1 MEFTLKRVTI
11 DHGNLNFIGLLADY
25 TLRALGA
32 YYRPLPPP
40 PDTEKLEEQGGDG
53 GDYWDDGNSFSG
65 TRKIFIGLTENAI
78 GFVKFMY
85 VQNDSVIF
93 GDDHGSKTLSDVQEF
108 TLSDPAEYLTSVEG
122 AYDDKS
128 GVITMLR
135 ITTSNKNSR
144 AFGFSTTS
152 TFTLHKDGHKIV
164 GFHGKSSYMLH
175 QIGVHVLPIP

>member
-1 MEFTLKRVTI
+1 
-11 DHGNLNFIGLLADY
+11 
-25 TLRALGA
+25 
-32 YYRPLPPP
+32 
-40 PDTEKLEEQGGDG
+40 
-53 GDYWDDGNSFSG
+53 
-65 TRKIFIGLTENAI
+65 
-78 GFVKFMY
+78 MY

-108 TLSDPAEYLTSVEG
+108 TLNDPAEYLTSVEG

-135 ITTSNKNSR
+135 VTTSNKNSR

>member
-1 MEFTLKRVTI
+1 MFSFNINYVFLVLI
-11 DHGNLNFIGLLADY
+11 MSP
-25 TLRALGA
+25 

-53 GDYWDDGNSFSG
+53 GDYWDDSNSFSG
-65 TRKIFIGLTENAI
+65 TRKIFIGLTETAI

-93 GDDHGSKTLSDVQEF
+93 GDDHGSKTLSDVQE
-108 TLSDPAEYLTSVEG
+108 LNDPAEYLTSVEG

-135 ITTSNKNSR
+135 VTTSNKNSR